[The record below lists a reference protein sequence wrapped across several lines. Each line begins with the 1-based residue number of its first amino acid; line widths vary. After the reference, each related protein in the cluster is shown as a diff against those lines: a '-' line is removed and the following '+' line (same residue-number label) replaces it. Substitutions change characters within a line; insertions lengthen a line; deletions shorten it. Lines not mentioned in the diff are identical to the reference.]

1 MNLQAAQKE
10 LGGRT
15 PRVTGA
21 TLAIEVLV
29 VVSVSYMLV
38 GIFA

>member
-10 LGGRT
+10 LRSK
-15 PRVTGA
+15 PPQIRPQA
-21 TLAIEVLV
+21 LAIEMV
-29 VVSVSYMLV
+29 VVLSLSFALV

>member
-10 LGGRT
+10 LRGRT
-15 PRVTGA
+15 PRITGA
-21 TLAIEVLV
+21 TLAIEALV
-29 VVSVSYMLV
+29 VVSFSYMLV

>member
-10 LGGRT
+10 LGSRT

-21 TLAIEVLV
+21 TLVIEVLV

>member
-1 MNLQAAQKE
+1 MNLRTAQNE

-15 PRVTGA
+15 PRVTA
-21 TLAIEVLV
+21 RVLAVEALV